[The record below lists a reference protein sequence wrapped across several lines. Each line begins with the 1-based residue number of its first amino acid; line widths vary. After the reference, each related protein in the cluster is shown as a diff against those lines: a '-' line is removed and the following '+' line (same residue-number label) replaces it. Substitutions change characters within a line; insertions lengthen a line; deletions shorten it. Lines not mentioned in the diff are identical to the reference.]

1 MIIEFKYTIYK
12 RNTIFNLI
20 KIHNHVCVLDIFGLN
35 IDDILLKLNHTEKAI
50 NCSNNAQVIDYR
62 IL

>member
-1 MIIEFKYTIYK
+1 M
-12 RNTIFNLI
+12 
-20 KIHNHVCVLDIFGLN
+20 CVLDILGLN